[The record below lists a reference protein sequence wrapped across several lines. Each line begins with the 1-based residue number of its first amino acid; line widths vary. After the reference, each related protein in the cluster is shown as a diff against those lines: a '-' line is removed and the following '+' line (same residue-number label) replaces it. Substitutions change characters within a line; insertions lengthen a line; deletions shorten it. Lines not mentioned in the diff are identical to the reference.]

1 MRKIMLLLVAFI
13 FILTTTAHAEETNDQ
28 SQTIIKEY
36 EFTTT
41 SINFNYDAPLEIIED
56 GIIYTRKNIDYEII
70 KNETIY
76 SIETKIFINEIIIES
91 LTEQDDT
98 LFECAMEINEDG
110 YIGEISLKEIIY
122 TERKVT
128 GRTASH
134 KVEYDYGL
142 QVSKPESLSTIDV
155 LYYDEETNVNVL
167 VTLPFNKLKETTK
180 PYWENNIHVQQT
192 YRSIYEDEYL
202 LIDGTRLSFSS
213 DKPQFE
219 GMENEILNNMRLSPE
234 KNMITDSSWIG
245 DASIEDDITSR
256 LASFIVNRYVTGYK
270 AIYSG
275 SFDIPNML
283 VYDATAIYESELSK
297 QEPNGTEYTV
307 KAIVTYEEVNEVI
320 PKGNIPVIAGTS
332 TGVLGLCGLVF
343 FIIKRR
349 KKKNNKKT
357 SSNLIS

>member
-1 MRKIMLLLVAFI
+1 MRKITLLLVAFI
-13 FILTTTAHAEETNDQ
+13 FILTTTAHADDQ
-28 SQTIIKEY
+28 VKTVIKEY

-41 SINFNYDAPLEIIED
+41 NINCNYDAPLEIDDE

-76 SIETKIFINEIIIES
+76 SIETKVFINEIIIEG
-91 LTEQDDT
+91 LAEQDGT
-98 LFECAMEINEDG
+98 LFEDAIEINEDG

-142 QVSKPESLSTIDV
+142 QVSKPEPLSTIDV

-167 VTLPFNKLKETTK
+167 VTLSFNKLKETTK
-180 PYWENNIHVQQT
+180 PYWENNIHVQQI

-213 DKPQFE
+213 DKPQFK
-219 GMENEILNNMRLSPE
+219 GLENEILNNMRLNPE

-245 DASIEDDITSR
+245 DVSTTDNITSR
-256 LASFIVNRYVTGYK
+256 LASFTVNRYVTGYK

-297 QEPNGTEYTV
+297 AVPNGTEYTV
-307 KAIVTYEEVNEVI
+307 KAIVTYEEANEVI
-320 PKGNIPVIAGTS
+320 PPNNIPVIVGTS
-332 TGVLGLCGLVF
+332 TGVVGLCGLIF

-349 KKKNNKKT
+349 KKKNNIKIK
-357 SSNLIS
+357 